1 MCPKVGDSD
10 AQTDAW
16 LAVFA
21 PPITAALNTGAPGAN
36 LTDADVYNLISLCAF
51 DTVAH
56 EKRGAFCDLFTSEK
70 DAFPG
75 FSYSADLDKFYNTGL
90 VSDTL
95 HWF

>member
-10 AQTDAW
+10 AQADAW

-56 EKRGAFCDLFTSEK
+56 EKRGAFCDLFTGTHPIAGK
-70 DAFPG
+70 VALKMPRG
-75 FSYSADLDKFYNTGL
+75 RSYT
-90 VSDTL
+90 DTL
-95 HWF
+95 MMVSL

>member
-75 FSYSADLDKFYNTGL
+75 FSYSADLDKFYNTG
-90 VSDTL
+90 
-95 HWF
+95 